1 MSNLFLS
8 LLMYTAP
15 AVLVGGI
22 IVYRARNIGLSWHPV
37 EYALTFLPW
46 PVMQMVAIIFFGSLD
61 QALNASAFIREWYV
75 LFSIVAGILGGLSL
89 APRLIFRKAS
99 LPGLVITALGAV
111 FLSIFNVQFDILI
124 ALILVPP
131 GSGG

>member
-1 MSNLFLS
+1 MSNLLLS
-8 LLMYTAP
+8 LLIYIVP
-15 AVLVGGI
+15 AVLIGGI
-22 IVYRARNIGLSWHPV
+22 IVYRSRNTGLSWHPA

-61 QALNASAFIREWYV
+61 QALNASAFIRDWYV
-75 LFSIVAGILGGLSL
+75 LFSIIAGILGGLSL
-89 APRLIFRKAS
+89 APRLIFRKAR
-99 LPGLVITALGAV
+99 LPGPVITGLGAL
-111 FLSIFNVQFDILI
+111 FMSIFNVQFDILI

>member
-1 MSNLFLS
+1 MSNLLLS
-8 LLMYTAP
+8 LLIYIVP

-22 IVYRARNIGLSWHPV
+22 IVYRSSNTGISWHPA
-37 EYALTFLPW
+37 EYALIFLPW
-46 PVMQMVAIIFFGSLD
+46 PMMQMVAIIFFGSLD
-61 QALNASAFIREWYV
+61 QALNASAFVRDWYI

-89 APRLIFRKAS
+89 APRLIFRKAR
-99 LPGLVITALGAV
+99 LPGAVITGLGAL
-111 FLSIFNVQFDILI
+111 FMSIFNVQFDILI